1 MNSYERGSYGY
12 QPEKKLSE
20 PGSHSNRFIYTL
32 LFLSV
37 SCALI
42 NSFLIDKH
50 LSADGVNYFCFI
62 LDNRDFTHISWS
74 RQFATYLTEWPLV
87 LGVRSGITDIPILSR
102 LFAIGLY
109 FPYVVS
115 FAACIY
121 AVRGEN
127 NDLLLF
133 PLVSIV
139 GINLLVDYR
148 LGGEHLVMA
157 LLSWPILLL
166 SLRRAALT
174 WVDGFLL
181 WILLILFSRTF
192 ETAVI
197 PAIIFFAIFAVRLH
211 HNLKSKKEVVIL
223 CISIL
228 LSIVTVI
235 ISLYFIIN
243 PTDIINKASFIPAIR
258 KTLRNPF
265 VWSVTIFTL
274 LFTVG
279 LILRN
284 NYCILL
290 SAVPVAISSAV
301 FLFASHGLTAAESF
315 SCRTLTGTLLPFLL
329 ICSIAFRYYN
339 VQQSKIS
346 AWILIV
352 FVLVSVVGNIRFSHD
367 WRTFRQQV
375 VEIVTRGKGY
385 IPVEETVIK
394 DSPYKWGWNNT
405 QLGLVWSYPCVRAIL
420 LNSPHI
426 RWEPF
431 DPRET
436 LVLKSYLRYDNFFK
450 HVDSNITTCN

>member
-1 MNSYERGSYGY
+1 MGAN
-12 QPEKKLSE
+12 QKKKLSKLG
-20 PGSHSNRFIYTL
+20 PHSNRFIYTL

-50 LSADGVNYFCFI
+50 LSADGVNYFYII
-62 LDNRDFTHISWS
+62 LDSKDFINISWS
-74 RQFATYLTEWPLV
+74 RQFANYLTEWPLV
-87 LGVRSGITDIPILSR
+87 LGVRLGITDIPILIK
-102 LFAIGLY
+102 LFAIGIY

-115 FAACIY
+115 FAVCIY
-121 AVRGEN
+121 AVRREN

-148 LGGEHLVMA
+148 LGGEHLVMT

-166 SLRRAALT
+166 SLRRATLT

-181 WILLILFSRTF
+181 WILLILFSGTF
-192 ETAVI
+192 ETAII
-197 PAIIFFAIFAVRLH
+197 PAIIFFAIFAVRLN
-211 HNLKSKKEVVIL
+211 HNIKSKKEVVIFG
-223 CISIL
+223 ISLL
-228 LSIVTVI
+228 LSILTVI

-243 PTDIINKASFIPAIR
+243 PIDITNRASFIPAIIE
-258 KTLRNPF
+258 TLRNPF
-265 VWSVTIFTL
+265 VWAVISFTF

-290 SAVPVAISSAV
+290 SVVPVAINSLI
-301 FLFASHGLTAAESF
+301 FLFGSHGLTAGESF
-315 SCRTLTGTLLPFLL
+315 SCRTLTVTLLPFLL

-339 VQQSKIS
+339 VQQNKIS

-352 FVLVSVVGNIRFSHD
+352 FVLVSVVGNIRFSND
-367 WRTFRQQV
+367 WKTFRQQV
-375 VEIVTRGKGY
+375 VEIVTREKGY
-385 IPVEETVIK
+385 IPVEETMIK
-394 DSPYKWGWNNT
+394 DSPYQWGWNNT
-405 QLGLVWSYPCVRAIL
+405 ELGLVWSYPCVRAIL
-420 LNSPHI
+420 LNSPNI

-431 DPRET
+431 NPREI

>member
-1 MNSYERGSYGY
+1 M
-12 QPEKKLSE
+12 PTKKKISK
-20 PGSHSNRFIYTL
+20 PGLYSNRFIYTL

-62 LDNRDFTHISWS
+62 IDNKDFTHFSWS

-87 LGVRSGITDIPILSR
+87 LGVRLGITDIPILIK
-102 LFAIGLY
+102 LFAIGIY

-133 PLVSIV
+133 PLVSMV

-174 WVDGFLL
+174 WLDGLFL

-197 PAIIFFAIFAVRLH
+197 SAIVFFTIFAVRLQR
-211 HNLKSKKEVVIL
+211 NLKSKKEAVIFWIAL
-223 CISIL
+223 L
-228 LSIVTVI
+228 LSILTVI

-243 PTDIINKASFIPAIR
+243 PTSLTNRASFIPAIT

-265 VWSVTIFTL
+265 VWAVVIFTFS
-274 LFTVG
+274 FTVG

-284 NYCILL
+284 NCFILL
-290 SAVPVAISSAV
+290 SAVPVAISSLI
-301 FLFASHGLTAAESF
+301 FLFASHGLTAVESF

-339 VQQSKIS
+339 VQQNKIS

-352 FVLVSVVGNIRFSHD
+352 FILVSVVGNMRFSHD
-367 WRTFRQQV
+367 WRTFRQEV
-375 VEIVTRGKGY
+375 VEIVTREKGY

-420 LNSPHI
+420 LNSPNI

-431 DPRET
+431 DPREK
-436 LVLKSYLRYDNFFK
+436 LVLKSYLKYDNFFK
-450 HVDSNITTCN
+450 HVDGNITTCN

>member
-1 MNSYERGSYGY
+1 MGIN
-12 QPEKKLSE
+12 QKKKLSK
-20 PGSHSNRFIYTL
+20 PGPHSNRFIYIL

-50 LSADGVNYFCFI
+50 LSADGVNYFCVI
-62 LDNRDFTHISWS
+62 LDNKDFTHISWS

-87 LGVRSGITDIPILSR
+87 LGVRLGITDIPILIK
-102 LFAIGLY
+102 LFAIGIY

-121 AVRGEN
+121 AVRREN

-157 LLSWPILLL
+157 LLSWPIILL
-166 SLRRAALT
+166 SLRRAPLN

-181 WILLILFSRTF
+181 WLLLILFSRTF

-197 PAIIFFAIFAVRLH
+197 PAIIFFAIFAIRLS
-211 HNLKSKKEVVIL
+211 HNPKSKKEAVISS
-223 CISIL
+223 ISL
-228 LSIVTVI
+228 LLTIVTVI

-243 PTDIINKASFIPAIR
+243 PTDIINRASFIPAII
-258 KTLRNPF
+258 KTLCNPF
-265 VWSVTIFTL
+265 VWAVTSFTF

-284 NYCILL
+284 NYCVLL
-290 SAVPVAISSAV
+290 SAVPVATSSLI
-301 FLFASHGLTAAESF
+301 FLLASHGLTAAESF

-339 VQQSKIS
+339 VQQNKIS

-352 FVLVSVVGNIRFSHD
+352 FILVSVVGNIRFSHD

-375 VEIVTRGKGY
+375 VETVTQGKGY
-385 IPVEETVIK
+385 IPVEETIIK
-394 DSPYKWGWNNT
+394 DSPYQWEWNNT
-405 QLGLVWSYPCVRAIL
+405 ELGLVWSYPCVRAIL
-420 LNSPHI
+420 LNSPNI

-450 HVDSNITTCN
+450 HVDSTITTCN